1 MFAVDFKNED
11 EVKDYIKN
19 VGTEY
24 SFQCYKEKTPDGCFR
39 LGDFFS
45 AVKKD
50 FSQAAKAYQMSCDD
64 FNHPRGCSKTGAYY
78 LHGKG
83 FEKDREKALHYF
95 IKGCNLGNQDACF
108 GAGSVLMSSKNG
120 TSTPDSTLKQDRDK
134 GLKLLE
140 TACKK
145 DHQASCF
152 NLSAVYIKGLSGVEK
167 DMKRA
172 IEYSTRSCE
181 LGHMYGCV
189 NASRMY
195 KLGDGIPKDE
205 ALAIKF
211 KERAKTLHEEAQEVN
226 RQLHF
231 SQTS

>member
-1 MFAVDFKNED
+1 MPPSPFLDFNA
-11 EVKDYIKN
+11 
-19 VGTEY
+19 
-24 SFQCYKEKTPDGCFR
+24 GCFR

-140 TACKK
+140 TACKN

-226 RQLHF
+226 RQLQF
-231 SQTS
+231 GQTS